1 MPYNLFKKMFQ
12 TSKKSRSAEFP
23 EESFLKRK
31 KHETAESIAL
41 LERQREKFIEGLKT
55 EFVSIAAHQLRT
67 PLSAIKWII
76 RMLLDED
83 LGPLNKDQK
92 DYLTKAYINNE
103 RMVKLIND
111 LLNVSKIEEGKF
123 LSKPTRES
131 LSKIIEEALALWVGA
146 AKRKGLIL
154 TFEKSKGRIP
164 DVLVDKEKIVLV
176 LHNLVENS
184 IKYSNQGE
192 ISIKIDFEKENNRL
206 VVSVKDSGE
215 GIPKEEQ
222 EKVFTRFFRA
232 SNASKIDTEGT
243 GLGLYITKHIVQS
256 HGGKIWFSSEE
267 GKGTTFFFALPT

>member
-1 MPYNLFKKMFQ
+1 MSANFLKTIFQAKKRANLGK
-12 TSKKSRSAEFP
+12 AFP
-23 EESFLKRK
+23 EINLKQK

-111 LLNVSKIEEGKF
+111 LLNVSKIEEGRF
-123 LSKPTRES
+123 LNKPTKES
-131 LSKIIEEALALWVGA
+131 LSGIIEEALALWVGS
-146 AKRKGLIL
+146 AKRKGLVL
-154 TFEKSKGRIP
+154 TFKKSKSRSP
-164 DVLVDKEKIVLV
+164 TVLVDKEKIVLV

-184 IKYSNQGE
+184 IKYSNHGE
-192 ISIKIDFEKENNRL
+192 IIIKIDFEKVNSRF
-206 VVSVKDSGE
+206 VISVKDGGE
-215 GIPKEEQ
+215 GIPEEEQ

-243 GLGLYITKHIVQS
+243 GLGLYIAKHIVQS
-256 HGGKIWFSSEE
+256 HGGKIWFESEE
-267 GKGTTFFFALPT
+267 GKGTTFYFTLPA

>member
-1 MPYNLFKKMFQ
+1 MPYNLFKKIFQ
-12 TSKKSRSAEFP
+12 TSKESHSAEFP
-23 EESFLKRK
+23 EKSFLKQK
-31 KHETAESIAL
+31 KYETAESIAL

-123 LSKPTRES
+123 LSKPTKES
-131 LSKIIEEALALWVGA
+131 LSKIIEEAFVLWVGA
-146 AKRKGLIL
+146 AKRKGLVL
-154 TFEKSKGRIP
+154 TFEKSKGRMP

-206 VVSVKDSGE
+206 VVSVKDNGE
-215 GIPKEEQ
+215 GIPQEEQ

-243 GLGLYITKHIVQS
+243 GLGLYIAKHIVQS
-256 HGGKIWFSSEE
+256 HGGRIWFESEE
-267 GKGTTFFFALPT
+267 GKGTIFYFSLPA